1 MTSTDMILP
10 QRGARTYFADPLF
23 DHKIDPT
30 MRDGLQ
36 TLARAFVRRSTELG
50 LVGQRRDEAALDF
63 WTGAAVC
70 AAMNGHT
77 ELAEAIGKIGVL
89 EISARGYAAVMTL
102 AL

>member
-36 TLARAFVRRSTELG
+36 TFGPRIC
-50 LVGQRRDEAALDF
+50 AALDR
-63 WTGAAVC
+63 TRLGQLPA
-70 AAMNGHT
+70 
-77 ELAEAIGKIGVL
+77 
-89 EISARGYAAVMTL
+89 
-102 AL
+102 

>member
-50 LVGQRRDEAALDF
+50 
-63 WTGAAVC
+63 W
-70 AAMNGHT
+70 
-77 ELAEAIGKIGVL
+77 
-89 EISARGYAAVMTL
+89 SARGGTKPLLIFGVGLPSAPP
-102 AL
+102 